1 MNTAIKSTLSATDGN
16 NSLPAVVAGMQK
28 ASLRP
33 QWDERSNNQNVADG
47 GQPAKAVA
55 YVRMSTEHQQYS
67 TVNQL
72 AVIKEYATK
81 NNMEIVRVYSDD
93 GKSGLVAK
101 RRNCLLKLLED
112 AQNQERDFAN
122 VLVYD
127 VSRWGRYQNPD
138 EAASY
143 EFKCAEAGV
152 AFHYCAEDFRNDG
165 SVSSNIVKMVKRVM
179 AREYSRE
186 LSGKV
191 FLGACNL
198 IRLGFKQGGPAG
210 YGLRRM
216 LIDQAGKRKGILQ
229 AGEMKSIQTDRV
241 ILVPG
246 PDEEVRR
253 VRWIYDAFHY
263 ERKSESEIAAI
274 LNRENVMT
282 DFQRPWTRGVVHEIL
297 TNEKYVG
304 HNVYNRTS
312 FKLKARHVKNPREEW
327 IRSDHAFKGIID
339 ADLFYTVQ
347 GMILQRSRK
356 LSDEAMLEK
365 LRTVLEKHGR
375 ISGILID
382 ERDDMPSSTAFRHRF
397 GSLVRAYQ
405 LVGYNPPLDYG
416 FIETNKE
423 LRKKHA
429 DLMDSVINS
438 LRGMGIRLEHNA
450 GKDLLTI
457 SGELKV
463 SIVLCR
469 HQTTGS
475 GASRW
480 LIRLDASLE
489 PDITI
494 AVRMDA
500 TNQNIR
506 DYYLLPSIDM
516 TEQKIRI
523 AEKNGIFLDAYCVDS
538 LERFFHLT
546 ERVAIREES

>member
-1 MNTAIKSTLSATDGN
+1 MKVSENNELSEVATGMKKV
-16 NSLPAVVAGMQK
+16 SL
-28 ASLRP
+28 S
-33 QWDERSNNQNVADG
+33 QWRDEQNGTPNAADG
-47 GQPAKAVA
+47 GTEQPTKAVA

-67 TVNQL
+67 TANQL
-72 AVIKEYATK
+72 SVIKEYAAK
-81 NNMEIVRVYSDD
+81 NNMKIVRVYSDD

-101 RRNCLLKLLED
+101 GRNCLLQLIANVQSK
-112 AQNQERDFAN
+112 ERDFEN

-127 VSRWGRYQNPD
+127 VSRWGRYQDPD

-143 EFKCAEAGV
+143 ERECTKEGV

-165 SVSSNIVKMVKRVM
+165 SASSNIIKAVKRVM
-179 AREYSRE
+179 AKEYSRE
-186 LSGKV
+186 LSDKV

-198 IRLGFKQGGPAG
+198 IRHGFKQGGPAG

-216 LIDQAGKRKGILQ
+216 LIGQTGKRKGILQ
-229 AGEMKSIQTDRV
+229 TGEMKAIQTDRV

-253 VRWIYDAFHY
+253 VRWIYHAFLH
-263 ERKSESEIAAI
+263 EQKSELEIAAI
-274 LNRENVMT
+274 LNRENVLT

-312 FKLKARHVKNPREEW
+312 FKLKARHVNNPREEW
-327 IRSDHAFKGIID
+327 IRYERAFEGLID
-339 ADLFYTVQ
+339 ANLFYTVQ
-347 GMILQRSRK
+347 GIILQRSRK
-356 LSDEAMLEK
+356 LSDEVMLEK

-382 ERDDMPSSTAFRHRF
+382 ERDDMPSSAAFRHRF
-397 GSLVRAYQ
+397 GSLVKAYQ
-405 LVGYNPPLDYG
+405 LIGYNPPLDYG
-416 FIETNKE
+416 FIETNRE

-429 DLMDSVINS
+429 DLMNLVISS
-438 LRGMGIRLEHNA
+438 LRDTGIQLYHDTE
-450 GKDLLTI
+450 KDLLTI

-469 HQTTGS
+469 HQTTVS

-480 LIRLDASLE
+480 LIRLDTSLE

-500 TNQNIR
+500 TNRNIR
-506 DYYLLPSIDM
+506 DYYLLPSMDM

-523 AEKNGIFLDAYCVDS
+523 AEKNGIFLDTYCFENLDY
-538 LERFFHLT
+538 FFHMT
-546 ERVAIREES
+546 ERVAIKEEL